1 MTKIHLKWNLK
12 KMDSE
17 QIIETWNLFSDYLS
31 AKDKT
36 IVATKFV
43 ELIMDFG
50 ASESDLKEC
59 MGNYDELDHAIEEIF
74 EFDEEEKDIEE
85 VDFE

>member
-1 MTKIHLKWNLK
+1 
-12 KMDSE
+12 MDSE

-31 AKDKT
+31 AKDKSV
-36 IVATKFV
+36 VASSYV
-43 ELIMDFG
+43 ALIMEFG

-59 MGNYDELDHAIEEIF
+59 MGNDDYLDTAILEIF
-74 EFDEEEKDIEE
+74 EFDDEEDDIEE

>member
-1 MTKIHLKWNLK
+1 M

-31 AKDKT
+31 AKDKM

-43 ELIMDFG
+43 ELVMDFG

-59 MGNYDELDHAIEEIF
+59 MG
-74 EFDEEEKDIEE
+74 
-85 VDFE
+85 

>member
-1 MTKIHLKWNLK
+1 
-12 KMDSE
+12 MDSE

-43 ELIMDFG
+43 ELVIV
-50 ASESDLKEC
+50 APPLCAAAVVPATPLVTPVSSPVA
-59 MGNYDELDHAIEEIF
+59 AIP
-74 EFDEEEKDIEE
+74 
-85 VDFE
+85 V

>member
-1 MTKIHLKWNLK
+1 
-12 KMDSE
+12 MDSE

-43 ELIMDFG
+43 EHIMDFG

>member
-1 MTKIHLKWNLK
+1 
-12 KMDSE
+12 MDSE

-31 AKDKT
+31 AKDKSV
-36 IVATKFV
+36 VASSYV
-43 ELIMDFG
+43 ALIMDFG

-59 MGNYDELDHAIEEIF
+59 MGNDDYLDTAILEIF
-74 EFDEEEKDIEE
+74 EFDEEEDDIEE

>member
-1 MTKIHLKWNLK
+1 
-12 KMDSE
+12 
-17 QIIETWNLFSDYLS
+17 
-31 AKDKT
+31 
-36 IVATKFV
+36 
-43 ELIMDFG
+43 MDFG

>member
-1 MTKIHLKWNLK
+1 
-12 KMDSE
+12 MDSE

-31 AKDKT
+31 AKDKSV
-36 IVATKFV
+36 VASSYV
-43 ELIMDFG
+43 ALIMDFG

-59 MGNYDELDHAIEEIF
+59 MGNDDYLDTAILEIF
-74 EFDEEEKDIEE
+74 EFDDEEDDIEE

>member
-1 MTKIHLKWNLK
+1 
-12 KMDSE
+12 MDSE

-31 AKDKT
+31 AKDKSV
-36 IVATKFV
+36 VASSYV
-43 ELIMDFG
+43 ALIMDFG

-59 MGNYDELDHAIEEIF
+59 MGNDDYLDTAILDIF
-74 EFDEEEKDIEE
+74 EFDDEEDDIEE

>member
-1 MTKIHLKWNLK
+1 
-12 KMDSE
+12 MDSE

-31 AKDKT
+31 AKDKSV
-36 IVATKFV
+36 VASSYV
-43 ELIMDFG
+43 ALIMDFG

-59 MGNYDELDHAIEEIF
+59 MGNDDYLDTAILEIF
-74 EFDEEEKDIEE
+74 EFDDEEYDIEE

>member
-1 MTKIHLKWNLK
+1 
-12 KMDSE
+12 
-17 QIIETWNLFSDYLS
+17 
-31 AKDKT
+31 
-36 IVATKFV
+36 
-43 ELIMDFG
+43 
-50 ASESDLKEC
+50 